1 MEDVILLVILV
12 SVLYLLLCLLIAFIR
27 ALFPGKRSRKSCFKD
42 TFWMFFL
49 EHPESP
55 QLALTDAGQKVALFL
70 KRTISRNRITAKN
83 RPGHLTGAVWLPYS
97 AS

>member
-27 ALFPGKRSRKSCFKD
+27 ALFPGKRSPRKSCFKD

-49 EHPESP
+49 RS
-55 QLALTDAGQKVALFL
+55 
-70 KRTISRNRITAKN
+70 
-83 RPGHLTGAVWLPYS
+83 
-97 AS
+97 

>member
-1 MEDVILLVILV
+1 MGQAVLYWFRYKMFCEKGCTMEDVILLVILV

-49 EHPESP
+49 EILNP
-55 QLALTDAGQKVALFL
+55 L
-70 KRTISRNRITAKN
+70 N
-83 RPGHLTGAVWLPYS
+83 WL
-97 AS
+97 

>member
-42 TFWMFFL
+42 TFWMVFMEIL
-49 EHPESP
+49 NN
-55 QLALTDAGQKVALFL
+55 L
-70 KRTISRNRITAKN
+70 N
-83 RPGHLTGAVWLPYS
+83 WL
-97 AS
+97 

>member
-27 ALFPGKRSRKSCFKD
+27 ALFPGKRSRKPCFKA

-49 EHPESP
+49 EILNP
-55 QLALTDAGQKVALFL
+55 L
-70 KRTISRNRITAKN
+70 N
-83 RPGHLTGAVWLPYS
+83 WL
-97 AS
+97 

>member
-1 MEDVILLVILV
+1 MEYVILLVILV

-49 EHPESP
+49 EILNP
-55 QLALTDAGQKVALFL
+55 L
-70 KRTISRNRITAKN
+70 N
-83 RPGHLTGAVWLPYS
+83 WL
-97 AS
+97 

>member
-12 SVLYLLLCLLIAFIR
+12 SVLYLLLCLLIAFMQ

-49 EHPESP
+49 EILNP
-55 QLALTDAGQKVALFL
+55 L
-70 KRTISRNRITAKN
+70 N
-83 RPGHLTGAVWLPYS
+83 WL
-97 AS
+97 

>member
-49 EHPESP
+49 EILNPLNWCCFANKLRKFFKQS
-55 QLALTDAGQKVALFL
+55 AKKKRRL
-70 KRTISRNRITAKN
+70 K
-83 RPGHLTGAVWLPYS
+83 GF
-97 AS
+97 

>member
-1 MEDVILLVILV
+1 MGQAVLYWFRYKMFCEKGGCTKEDVILLVILV

-49 EHPESP
+49 EILNP
-55 QLALTDAGQKVALFL
+55 L
-70 KRTISRNRITAKN
+70 N
-83 RPGHLTGAVWLPYS
+83 WL
-97 AS
+97 

>member
-49 EHPESP
+49 EILNP
-55 QLALTDAGQKVALFL
+55 L
-70 KRTISRNRITAKN
+70 N
-83 RPGHLTGAVWLPYS
+83 WLRLMPARRS
-97 AS
+97 LCF

>member
-42 TFWMFFL
+42 TFWMFFQ
-49 EHPESP
+49 E
-55 QLALTDAGQKVALFL
+55 VALFL
-70 KRTISRNRITAKN
+70 KRTISRKRITAKN

>member
-27 ALFPGKRSRKSCFKD
+27 ALFPGKRIRKSCFKD

-49 EHPESP
+49 EILNP
-55 QLALTDAGQKVALFL
+55 L
-70 KRTISRNRITAKN
+70 N
-83 RPGHLTGAVWLPYS
+83 WL
-97 AS
+97 

>member
-27 ALFPGKRSRKSCFKD
+27 ALFPGKRRRKSCFKD

-49 EHPESP
+49 EILNP
-55 QLALTDAGQKVALFL
+55 L
-70 KRTISRNRITAKN
+70 N
-83 RPGHLTGAVWLPYS
+83 WL
-97 AS
+97 